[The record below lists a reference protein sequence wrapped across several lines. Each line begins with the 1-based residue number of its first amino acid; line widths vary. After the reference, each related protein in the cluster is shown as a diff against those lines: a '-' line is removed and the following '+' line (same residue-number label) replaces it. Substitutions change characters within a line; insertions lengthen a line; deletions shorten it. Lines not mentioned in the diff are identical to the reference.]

1 MASLKAFFFLTKRKY
16 LLSYQILRWQNC
28 FISKSIYKNI
38 KEDERRNNSKFR
50 EGDWD
55 RIVLK
60 SKNSI
65 DFLPEPVYE
74 FNFEHFEQ
82 KKKNGKKKQENIDDH
97 TCGAIT
103 KTKKRKETPHFQL
116 KRA

>member
-1 MASLKAFFFLTKRKY
+1 MNLLLLGNKFQLHQEANGFTKSIFFLTKRKY

-74 FNFEHFEQ
+74 FNFEHCE
-82 KKKNGKKKQENIDDH
+82 KKKEMERKNKK
-97 TCGAIT
+97 T
-103 KTKKRKETPHFQL
+103 
-116 KRA
+116 